1 MVSQKIVIKNQSGLH
16 ARPAS
21 ILAQAAGKCKSN
33 VLIKTGTKTIVAK
46 SILNIMAAAIKCGTE
61 IELCCDGESE
71 QEDLKKLVQLIE
83 SGLGE

>member
-1 MVSQKIVIKNQSGLH
+1 MVSQKITIKNPSGLH

-21 ILAQAAGKCKSN
+21 ILAQAAGKCSSN
-33 VLIKTGTKTIVAK
+33 VIIVYGEKRIQVK

-61 IELCCDGESE
+61 VELQCTGETE
-71 QEDLKKLVQLIE
+71 EEDLKTLVTLIE